1 MKYRTGKDEKSE
13 VRVYKHLPEGWK
25 VLKGTQ
31 TQPVGTV
38 WASNGEPV
46 FKRGKDG
53 KLHKNPK
60 YKQALVV
67 RDEKLMV
74 TRIAQARRYERND
87 RFIADQTTEKKIQAE
102 MRRQERERKKR
113 ESLDRTRPVVTGKK
127 PSSKPAK
134 KPASKRPMTALE
146 RSVKPT
152 TDKVGDVLVNQ
163 SGVKYTIIGEK
174 YGPAKGYDDGKTK
187 VRRLVVR
194 ADGGGTFE
202 IGDHAFKHYRDSK
215 VLKRVPAS
223 KPAKK
228 PAARGRK
235 K

>member
-1 MKYRTGKDEKSE
+1 MKYRTGKDKESE

-25 VLKGTQ
+25 VLKGTL
-31 TQPVGTV
+31 TQPVGTA

-46 FKRGKDG
+46 FRRGKGG

-60 YKQALVV
+60 YKQVLVV
-67 RDEKLMV
+67 QDEEIMV
-74 TRIAQARRYERND
+74 SQIARLRRYKKD
-87 RFIADQTTEKKIQAE
+87 DGAFITDQTTEKKIQAE
-102 MRRQERERKKR
+102 MRRQERARKKH
-113 ESLDRTRPVVTGKK
+113 ESQNKTRSVATGKK
-127 PSSKPAK
+127 SST
-134 KPASKRPMTALE
+134 KRPMTALE

-174 YGPAKGYDDGKTK
+174 YGAAKGYDDGKTK
-187 VRRLVVR
+187 VRRLVVK

-223 KPAKK
+223 KPVKK
-228 PAARGRK
+228 PAATRGRK

>member
-1 MKYRTGKDEKSE
+1 MKYRTGKDKESE

-25 VLKGTQ
+25 VQTGTL
-31 TQPVGTV
+31 TQPAGTA
-38 WASNGEPV
+38 WATNGEPL

-60 YKQALVV
+60 YKHALVV
-67 RDEKLMV
+67 QDEGLMV

-113 ESLDRTRPVVTGKK
+113 ESLDRTRPVVTGK
-127 PSSKPAK
+127 SSSAK
-134 KPASKRPMTALE
+134 KPASKRPMAALE

-194 ADGGGTFE
+194 ADGGKTFE

>member
-1 MKYRTGKDEKSE
+1 MKYRTGKGEKSA
-13 VRVYKHLPEGWK
+13 VRVYKHLPKGWK
-25 VLKGTQ
+25 VRQGAS
-31 TQPVGTV
+31 TQPLGTV
-38 WASNGEPV
+38 WASNGKSIFSPE
-46 FKRGKDG
+46 
-53 KLHKNPK
+53 

-74 TRIAQARRYERND
+74 ERIAEDRRFNRDD

-102 MRRQERERKKR
+102 MRRQERERKKH
-113 ESLDRTRPVVTGKK
+113 ESQNKTRSAATGKK
-127 PSSKPAK
+127 SSA
-134 KPASKRPMTALE
+134 KRPMTALE

-152 TDKVGDVLVNQ
+152 TDKVGDVLINQ

-194 ADGGGTFE
+194 TDGGGTFE

-223 KPAKK
+223 KPVKK
-228 PAARGRK
+228 PAATRGRK

>member
-1 MKYRTGKDEKSE
+1 MKYRTGKDEKSA
-13 VRVYKHLPEGWK
+13 VRVYKHLPDGWK
-25 VLKGTQ
+25 VQTGTQ
-31 TQPVGTV
+31 TQPAGTV
-38 WASNGEPV
+38 WVSNGEPA

-53 KLHKNPK
+53 KLHSNPK

-67 RDEKLMV
+67 RDEGLMV
-74 TRIAQARRYERND
+74 TRIAQARRYERSD
-87 RFIADQTTEKKIQAE
+87 RFITDQTTEKKVQAE

-113 ESLDRTRPVVTGKK
+113 ESLNQTRPVATGKK
-127 PSSKPAK
+127 SST
-134 KPASKRPMTALE
+134 KRPMTALE

-223 KPAKK
+223 KTAKK
-228 PAARGRK
+228 PAAPRGRK

>member
-1 MKYRTGKDEKSE
+1 
-13 VRVYKHLPEGWK
+13 
-25 VLKGTQ
+25 
-31 TQPVGTV
+31 
-38 WASNGEPV
+38 
-46 FKRGKDG
+46 
-53 KLHKNPK
+53 
-60 YKQALVV
+60 
-67 RDEKLMV
+67 
-74 TRIAQARRYERND
+74 
-87 RFIADQTTEKKIQAE
+87 

-113 ESLDRTRPVVTGKK
+113 ESLNQTRPVATGKK
-127 PSSKPAK
+127 SST
-134 KPASKRPMTALE
+134 KRPMTALE

-194 ADGGGTFE
+194 ADGGKTFE

>member
-1 MKYRTGKDEKSE
+1 MKYRTGKDKESE
-13 VRVYKHLPEGWK
+13 VRVLKHLPEGWK
-25 VLKGTQ
+25 VLKGTL
-31 TQPVGTV
+31 TQPAGTA

-46 FKRGKDG
+46 FRRGKDG

-60 YKQALVV
+60 YKQVLVV
-67 RDEKLMV
+67 QDEGLMI
-74 TRIAQARRYERND
+74 TRIAQVRRYERND

-113 ESLDRTRPVVTGKK
+113 ESQNKTRSAATGKK
-127 PSSKPAK
+127 SST
-134 KPASKRPMTALE
+134 KRPMTALE
-146 RSVKPT
+146 RSIKPT

-223 KPAKK
+223 KPVKK
-228 PAARGRK
+228 SAAARGRK